1 MGHDQ
6 VGPRSSQGDDLPGAA
21 TVTAA
26 SLWPAASLEPLSDA
40 ELTEMALAADP
51 DTPVADDA
59 ACVWDL
65 AADGEQ
71 LLPQWYM
78 PPPMAGALS
87 ARRWWRW
94 VAIAIIVAFL
104 AIDAYGLCSTY
115 GEVLLA

>member
-1 MGHDQ
+1 
-6 VGPRSSQGDDLPGAA
+6 
-21 TVTAA
+21 
-26 SLWPAASLEPLSDA
+26 
-40 ELTEMALAADP
+40 
-51 DTPVADDA
+51 VADDA
-59 ACVWDL
+59 VCVWDL
-65 AADGEQ
+65 AADEEQ